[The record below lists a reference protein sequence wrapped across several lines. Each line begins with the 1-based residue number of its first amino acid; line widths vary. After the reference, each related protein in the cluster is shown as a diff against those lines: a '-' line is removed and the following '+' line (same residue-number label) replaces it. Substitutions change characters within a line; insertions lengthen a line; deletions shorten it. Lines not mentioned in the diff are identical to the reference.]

1 MKSNIKAYFKNL
13 AIAADQT
20 INAVFGGYPDETL
33 SSRLYRKDNNAQSGK
48 ASKCWTYARITVDR
62 LFFWQKAIVTRPICV
77 KRTKPIFRK
86 ICNDDPHRLFCPSKH
101 DHAIDLYR
109 PRR

>member
-20 INAVFGGYPDETL
+20 INAVLGGYPDETL
-33 SSRLYRKDNNAQSGK
+33 SSRLYRKDNNAHSGK

-62 LFFWQKAIVTRPICV
+62 LFFWQKSHC
-77 KRTKPIFRK
+77 
-86 ICNDDPHRLFCPSKH
+86 
-101 DHAIDLYR
+101 HASYLREKDKAHFPKELQ
-109 PRR
+109 